1 MYRILSAAATND
13 LTTLATVKHEL
24 AISDG
29 DSPSPHD
36 ERLTELISTASDIV
50 AQFCNRDTF
59 GRQTIEQTEY
69 LRQPT
74 QGIVLAFD
82 INPAITSVTLNDVEL
97 SPTEYVLD
105 GSILRQPIPVWPS
118 NSCWSGWHGGKIVIV
133 YDAGFILPPGGSP
146 PSDLPRAIERACMD
160 IVFSFWGSST
170 RDQTVRSETVDG
182 VGSIAYATSGASA
195 LPIAPDR
202 LMALDRYKRF
212 GGF

>member
-1 MYRILSAAATND
+1 MYRILTAAATND
-13 LTTLATVKHEL
+13 LTTLWTVKREL
-24 AISDG
+24 EISDG
-29 DSPSPHD
+29 DSPSPQD
-36 ERLTELISTASDIV
+36 ERLADMISTASDLV
-50 AQFCNRDTF
+50 VQYCNRDTF

-74 QGIVLAFD
+74 QGIVLVND
-82 INPAITSVTLNDVEL
+82 INPVITSVTLNDVEL

-118 NSCWSGWHGGKIVIV
+118 NSCWSGWYGGKIVIV

-170 RDQTVRSETVDG
+170 RDQTVRSEAVDG
-182 VGSIAYATSGASA
+182 VGSITYATSGASA

>member
-13 LTTLATVKHEL
+13 LTTLTTVKHEL

-36 ERLTELISTASDIV
+36 ERLIELIGTASDIV
-50 AQFCNRDTF
+50 AQLCNRDTF

-82 INPAITSVTLNDVEL
+82 INPEITSVTLNDVEL

-105 GSILRQPIPVWPS
+105 GSILRHPPRRGPAIR
-118 NSCWSGWHGGKIVIV
+118 
-133 YDAGFILPPGGSP
+133 AGPGGMAARS
-146 PSDLPRAIERACMD
+146 SLSTMLGSFFLLVARPRAICR
-160 IVFSFWGSST
+160 GRSSA
-170 RDQTVRSETVDG
+170 RVWILCS
-182 VGSIAYATSGASA
+182 ASGAVQRVIRPCAVKLWMELAA
-195 LPIAPDR
+195 LPTRPLAYR
-202 LMALDRYKRF
+202 RYRSPPID
-212 GGF
+212 